1 MVRSLLIRGMLAG
14 LLAGVLGF
22 CFAWVV
28 GERPV
33 DAAIAFE
40 AYVEQAAQ
48 HDEHEDEVV
57 NRRLQSTAGLATG
70 TLIYG
75 VAIGG
80 IFALV
85 FAAAYGRLKGLA
97 ARGTAALLGVLGFT
111 AVYLAPFV
119 KYPANP

>member
-40 AYVEQAAQ
+40 AYVEQSAH

-57 NRRLQSTAGLATG
+57 SRRLQSTAGLATG

-97 ARGTAALLGVLGFT
+97 ARGTAALLGGPRFAAGYPG
-111 AVYLAPFV
+111 AV
-119 KYPANP
+119 